1 MTKKFWN
8 DWQKRLGETKN
19 IVIKN
24 AYYGTHRLL
33 YPGYD
38 ELVKATFK
46 RNYVSITIESIRVN
60 FQHQTHIEYKTY
72 KFHRTEIVTVLFNRY
87 Y

>member
-38 ELVKATFK
+38 ELVDATFE
-46 RNYVSITIESIRVN
+46 RNYVSITINSIRVN
-60 FQHQTHIEYKTY
+60 FKRQTHIEHKTY